1 MDQGAFFTE
10 IDDGVF
16 DSSPLTAGPWSPDSQ
31 HGGPPSALLA
41 RQLEHHR
48 PRAGH
53 RLARVSIDL
62 LAPVPVGRLHIGVE
76 SLRTGKRV
84 ELLQA
89 TAQAQDRT
97 VAIARAWRVIAA
109 TEDFP
114 TEADTEAESQAQAT
128 EPEITPQHIRMPHG
142 MHTDGYLSAID
153 WSFVSGSFAE
163 FGPAQ
168 AWARPRP
175 ALVAGEAMTPWQ
187 RVLAV
192 VDSGSGI
199 SMSAPPDRYPA
210 INCDVVAVL
219 HRDPVGEWIGLDS
232 HTLVTPGQG
241 ALARTTVFDAAG
253 DAGLATQTL
262 VV

>member
-1 MDQGAFFTE
+1 MDQGAFYTQ

-16 DSSPLTAGPWSPDSQ
+16 DSSALTAGPWSPQTQ

-41 RQLEHHR
+41 RQLEQHR
-48 PRAGH
+48 PRPGH

-62 LAPVPVGRLHIGVE
+62 LTPVPVGRLHIGVE

-114 TEADTEAESQAQAT
+114 VEANQALDAEH
-128 EPEITPQHIRMPHG
+128 EITPHDVPVPHG
-142 MHTDGYLSAID
+142 MHTEGYLSAID
-153 WSFVSGSFAE
+153 WCFVSGSFAE
-163 FGPAQ
+163 YGPAR

-175 ALVAGEAMTPWQ
+175 QLVKGEEMAPWQ

-199 SMSAPPDRYPA
+199 SMCAPPDRHPA
-210 INCDVVAVL
+210 INCDVAATL
-219 HRDPVGEWIGLDS
+219 HRDPVGQWVGLDS

-241 ALARTTVFDAAG
+241 ALTRTTVFDAAG

>member
-1 MDQGAFFTE
+1 MDGGAFYTE

-16 DSSPLTAGPWSPDSQ
+16 DSSPLTAGPWSPRNQ

-41 RQLEHHR
+41 RQLEHHSPR
-48 PRAGH
+48 PGH

-76 SLRTGKRV
+76 SLRTGRRV

-89 TAQAQDRT
+89 TVEAQDRT

-109 TEDFP
+109 AHDFP
-114 TEADTEAESQAQAT
+114 AEAEGDNEAPHAIS
-128 EPEITPQHIRMPHG
+128 PHDVPVPHG

-153 WSFVSGSFAE
+153 WCFVSGSFAE
-163 FGPAQ
+163 FGPAR

-210 INCDVVAVL
+210 INCDVVAAL